1 MKKRKGWRKTY
12 ALKKLYLNKDP
23 DEITGTELPSY
34 YEQVENWTRHL
45 K

>member
-1 MKKRKGWRKTY
+1 MKKRKGWRKAY
-12 ALKKLYLNKDP
+12 ALKKLHLNKDP
-23 DEITGTELPSY
+23 DEITGTELPAY